1 MARTTIKRKH
11 WLKKR
16 IRTKNSLGILGRY
29 PRLVIFRSN
38 KHIYGQL
45 IDDNKGHTL
54 LSCSTMDKD
63 LSKDLKAA
71 KSKIEQSKVIGS
83 ALAKKIKT
91 NKISK
96 IIYDRNGYKYHGRVK
111 AVADAIREEG
121 VNF

>member
-63 LSKDLKAA
+63 LSKDLKLA

-91 NKISK
+91 NKIEK
-96 IIYDRNGYKYHGRVK
+96 IVYDRNGYKYHGRVK

>member
-16 IRTKNSLGILGRY
+16 VRTKNSLGVLGRY

-63 LSKDLKAA
+63 LSKDLKIA
-71 KSKIEQSKVIGS
+71 KSKIEQSKVVGS
-83 ALAKKIKT
+83 TLAKKIKT
-91 NKISK
+91 NKIKK
-96 IIYDRNGYKYHGRVK
+96 IVYDRNGYKYHGRIK

>member
-11 WLKKR
+11 WLRKR
-16 IRTKNSLGILGRY
+16 TRTKNSLGILGRY

-45 IDDNKGHTL
+45 VDDNKGHTL

-63 LSKDLKAA
+63 LSKDLKAT
-71 KSKIEQSKVIGS
+71 KSKIEQGKVVGS

-91 NKISK
+91 NKIEK

-111 AVADAIREEG
+111 AVADAIREKG
-121 VNF
+121 INF

>member
-16 IRTKNSLGILGRY
+16 IRTKNSLGTLGRY

-45 IDDNKGHTL
+45 VDDNKGHTL
-54 LSCSTMDKD
+54 LSCSTMDKE
-63 LSKDLKAA
+63 LSKDLKVA
-71 KSKIEQSKVIGS
+71 KSKAEQSKVVGS

-91 NKISK
+91 NKITK
-96 IIYDRNGYKYHGRVK
+96 IVYDRNGYKYHGRIK

>member
-63 LSKDLKAA
+63 LSKDLKTA
-71 KSKIEQSKVIGS
+71 KSKIEQGKVVGL

-91 NKISK
+91 NKIAK
-96 IIYDRNGYKYHGRVK
+96 IIYDRNGYKYHGRIK

>member
-16 IRTKNSLGILGRY
+16 IRTKNSLGTLGRY

-45 IDDNKGHTL
+45 VDDNKGHTL
-54 LSCSTMDKD
+54 LSCSTMDKE
-63 LSKDLKAA
+63 LSKDLKVA
-71 KSKIEQSKVIGS
+71 KSKTEQSKVVGS

-91 NKISK
+91 NKITK
-96 IIYDRNGYKYHGRVK
+96 IVYDRNGYKYHGRIR

>member
-1 MARTTIKRKH
+1 MARVTKKRKN
-11 WLKKR
+11 WLRKKS
-16 IRTKNSLGILGRY
+16 RTKNSLGVLGRY

-38 KHIYGQL
+38 KHIYAQL

-63 LSKDLKAA
+63 LSKKARET
-71 KSKIEQSKVIGS
+71 KCKIEQSKVVGLV
-83 ALAKKIKT
+83 LAEKIKT
-91 NKISK
+91 NKIKK

-111 AVADAIREEG
+111 VLADVIREEG

>member
-16 IRTKNSLGILGRY
+16 IRTKNSLGTLGRY

-45 IDDNKGHTL
+45 VDDNKGHTL
-54 LSCSTMDKD
+54 LSCSTMDKE
-63 LSKDLKAA
+63 LSKDLKVA
-71 KSKIEQSKVIGS
+71 KSKAEQSKVVGS

-91 NKISK
+91 NKITK
-96 IIYDRNGYKYHGRVK
+96 FVYDRNGYKYHGRIK

>member
-16 IRTKNSLGILGRY
+16 VRTKNSLGVLGRY

-63 LSKDLKAA
+63 LSKDLKIA
-71 KSKIEQSKVIGS
+71 KSKIEQSKIVGS
-83 ALAKKIKT
+83 ILAKKIKT
-91 NKISK
+91 NKIEK
-96 IIYDRNGYKYHGRVK
+96 IVYDRNGYKYHGRVK

>member
-54 LSCSTMDKD
+54 LSCSTMDKE
-63 LSKDLKAA
+63 LSKNLKVA
-71 KSKIEQSKVIGS
+71 KSKTEQSKVVGS

-91 NKISK
+91 NKITK
-96 IIYDRNGYKYHGRVK
+96 IVYDRNGYKYHGRIK